1 MATVVRVRKWGNSLA
16 VRLPRQFAAQR
27 ALVDGSAIEIDDLK
41 IVRAEPRRR
50 SPYKLKDMLKNYT
63 RPPKELDFAPVGK
76 ELA

>member
-16 VRLPRQFAAQR
+16 VRLPKQFAAQR

-41 IVRAEPRRR
+41 IVRAKPRRR
-50 SPYKLKDMLKNYT
+50 SPYKLKDLLRNYT
-63 RPPKELDFAPVGK
+63 KPPREMDFPPVGR